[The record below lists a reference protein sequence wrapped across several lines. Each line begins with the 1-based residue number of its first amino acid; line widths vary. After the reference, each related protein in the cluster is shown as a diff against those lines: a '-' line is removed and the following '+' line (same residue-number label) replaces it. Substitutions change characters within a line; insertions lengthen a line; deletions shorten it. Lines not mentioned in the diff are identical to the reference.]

1 MNILVTGSAGFVGSD
16 LVPRLNALGH
26 LTIGIDILD
35 EHHSKMFF
43 RHNLEEPFP
52 YDLPK
57 VDVCIHLASSV
68 GGIVFNLL
76 QADIAAINN
85 KINGTVIDLCC
96 KIKCMKAVYFST
108 INVFE
113 RNQEFT
119 HRKIYKL
126 DQYSNYAVS
135 KVEGEWLF
143 EKKFDDLIIIR
154 PTNIFGKN
162 QVRRHVKVGESHV
175 IPDLLKKIG
184 DSAELEVF
192 GDGSQIRNFIHV
204 SDVTKFV
211 IRNVESVNGQSYFNL
226 RSDNT
231 INIKKLV
238 QELLKSQNKSLPV
251 TYLPAYLKYEL
262 FTIRNFDID
271 IPIRN
276 KFEITV
282 NSIIHGLEF

>member
-35 EHHSKMFF
+35 EHLSKMFF

-52 YDLPK
+52 YDLPR

-68 GGIVFNLL
+68 GGIVFNVL
-76 QADIAAINN
+76 QTDIAATNN
-85 KINGTVIDLCC
+85 KINETVIDLCH
-96 KIKCMKAVYFST
+96 KTKCTKVVYFST

-113 RNQEFT
+113 RSEEFI
-119 HRKIYKL
+119 HQKIDTL
-126 DQYSNYAVS
+126 DQYSNYAIS

-143 EKKFDDLIIIR
+143 EKSFDDLIIIR
-154 PTNIFGKN
+154 PTNIFGKY
-162 QVRRHVKVGESHV
+162 QVRRHTKVGESHV
-175 IPDLLKKIG
+175 IPDLLKKID
-184 DSAELEVF
+184 DSQELEVF

-204 SDVTKFV
+204 SDITKFV
-211 IRNVESVNGQSYFNL
+211 VRNIISINGRRYFNL

-231 INIKKLV
+231 ITIKQLV
-238 QELLKSQNKSLPV
+238 QDLLRSRLKSMPVKYLPV
-251 TYLPAYLKYEL
+251 YLKYEL

-282 NSIIHGLEF
+282 NSIIQGLEF